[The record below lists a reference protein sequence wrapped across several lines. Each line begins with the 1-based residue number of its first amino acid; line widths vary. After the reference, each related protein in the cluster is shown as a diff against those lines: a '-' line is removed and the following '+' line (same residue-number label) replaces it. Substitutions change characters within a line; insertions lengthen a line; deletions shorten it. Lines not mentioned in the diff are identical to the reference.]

1 MAAVLS
7 REFDQDF
14 SKIIHYIQVKLDW
27 PLSFKHFLLHHVRR
41 DESANHDKF
50 QNIANFVFDPTATI
64 KRRRHFRFLLPTIA
78 SVERQ
83 YGSGVCSIF
92 HLQQGFFLINLLT
105 LILWLSLI
113 TLPYKIL
120 TSSKTFSNG
129 SFSFSSIFTTK
140 DYLSESVLFQGSY
153 PNEIVNNQYNLPLI
167 YFLTTY
173 IYFFIWFIFIT
184 IRFSSAYKR
193 KVFHSILHSK
203 LDLGFTCTFG
213 RYNYRKESD
222 ENNAIQKNTFERSY
236 LDLVGNDERIQKIHL
251 IKYQTFG
258 YKFKLFITN
267 LFYILLAIALG
278 RQQEEF
284 YFILPFLFAINR
296 LYQLDDFIFL

>member
-1 MAAVLS
+1 MADVLS
-7 REFDQDF
+7 REFNQDF
-14 SKIIHYIQVKLDW
+14 SKIIHYIRVTLDW
-27 PLSFKHFLLHHVRR
+27 PLSLKHLLLHHVRR
-41 DESANHDKF
+41 DESAKL
-50 QNIANFVFDPTATI
+50 QNLANFVSDPTATI
-64 KRRRHFRFLLPTIA
+64 KPRRNFRFFLPTIA

-92 HLQQGFFLINLLT
+92 HLQQGFFLINFLT

-153 PNEIVNNQYNLPLI
+153 PNDIINNQYNLPLI

-213 RYNYRKESD
+213 RYNYTKQSD
-222 ENNAIQKNTFERSY
+222 KNNEIQKNTFERSY

-278 RQQEEF
+278 RQEEEF